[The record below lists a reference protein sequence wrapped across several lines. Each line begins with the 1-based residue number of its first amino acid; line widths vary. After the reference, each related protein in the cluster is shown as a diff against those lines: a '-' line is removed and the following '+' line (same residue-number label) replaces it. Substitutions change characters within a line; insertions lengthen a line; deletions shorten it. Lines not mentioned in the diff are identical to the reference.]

1 MTISVIIPA
10 YNERDAIAAT
20 VAGVRAAV
28 PEAEILVVDDCST
41 DGTAEAAEAA
51 GARVVRHPY
60 NIGNGAAVKTG
71 IRASRGERLVLLDA
85 DGQHDPAD
93 IPRLLAEANRHDLV
107 IGARKPGTH
116 ASWLRWF
123 ANAIYNVLASLIT
136 HVTVRDLTSGFR
148 VVDRETVSRYLY
160 LFPNTFSYP
169 TTLTLGYLRSGRTV
183 CFVPVSARRRS
194 GKSKIKPLRDG
205 VRFFIIIVKITTL
218 YSPLMIFV
226 PISAMFFSLGLINYA
241 YTYLTAQRF
250 TNMSALMFVSSVILF
265 MMGLVSEQITQIR
278 YDRMENG
285 G

>member
-1 MTISVIIPA
+1 MNISVVIPA
-10 YNERDAIAAT
+10 YNEADAIGT
-20 VAGVRAAV
+20 TIAGVRKAV
-28 PEAEILVVDDCST
+28 PAGEILVVDDCST

-71 IRASRGERLVLLDA
+71 IRASRGDRVVLLDA

-93 IPRLLAEANRHDLV
+93 IPRLLAEAERHDMV

-116 ASWLRWF
+116 ASLLRRF
-123 ANAIYNVLASLIT
+123 ANTAYNLLATLIT
-136 HVTVRDLTSGFR
+136 HVAVRDLTSGFR
-148 VVDRETVSRYLY
+148 VVDRATVSRYLY

-169 TTLTLGYLRSGRTV
+169 TTLTLGYLRSGRSV
-183 CFVPVSARRRS
+183 CFVPVAARRRS

-226 PISAMFFSLGLINYA
+226 PISGMFFALGLINYA
-241 YTYLTAQRF
+241 YTYLTSQRF
-250 TNMSALMFVSSVILF
+250 TNMSALMFVSAVILF